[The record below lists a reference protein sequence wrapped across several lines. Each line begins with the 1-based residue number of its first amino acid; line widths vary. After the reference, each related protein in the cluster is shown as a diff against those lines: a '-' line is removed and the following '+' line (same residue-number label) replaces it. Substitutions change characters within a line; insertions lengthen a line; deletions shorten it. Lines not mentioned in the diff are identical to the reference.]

1 MSDSGPS
8 LGFEPITLTPAERE
22 LMLDVRRFARE
33 APFEP
38 SAQSPT
44 RVGFDRG
51 FSEDLASRGWA
62 GMTIPARYGGSERS
76 GVERCLVAAELLA
89 AGAPLGAHWTA
100 DRQTAPSLLRNGPES
115 LRVALLPLIAAGR
128 CVMAGGFSEPDAGS
142 DLASVRTR
150 ARKVP
155 GGWRIT
161 GRKIWTTDA
170 ERADY
175 FEILCRT
182 SDGGGRKHEGLS
194 LIIVPAGVA
203 GLTVEAIE
211 GMDGERH
218 FNEVVIDD
226 VFAPDDWLLGEE
238 GTGWRQLTDE
248 LALERSGPE
257 RYLTTF
263 PLFESFVRSRHFVDA
278 PERSFELIGRVIAR
292 QIGLR
297 QMSLSIARMVD
308 RGGSPVA
315 EAAMAKDMG
324 TELEQLLVDELWGYR
339 YEEIRPDPAVE
350 RFHEFLDINRLRSAV
365 FTTAGGTNEVL
376 RLLVGRQ
383 LPSWAGTRKAWAL
396 GSPLAEAV
404 FEQATTAQAGRG
416 RNSVPRG
423 AADPLSTGL
432 LDVLREAGFLGVG
445 VPEDLGG
452 SGGSLNDALD
462 VVRGAAYA
470 GVSTAVVEGP
480 ILAGWLLRKSGLAFP
495 WADGLAVLAAGEVKL
510 ADTGRGPVLAGVLES
525 VAWPQGARTLV
536 VPVSRDGELFVATL
550 AANALGLPR
559 SVANPSGANRGG
571 ANTAGE
577 PVALAV
583 QIDGVPVMELAPT
596 GLAFDAAAEALGL
609 RRALARAVAMT
620 AALARVAELTIDYA
634 GKRVQFGQPIARF
647 QAVQTHL
654 VRLASEAQRAAVLVD
669 AVQAALG
676 GDDGH
681 GHHDT
686 HGDHEAPGDPRLDR
700 ALTAAARTLAGDAAI
715 FGARTAHQVHGAIG
729 VTMEYPL
736 QRLTRRLWEWE
747 AADGTAAR
755 WARRLGE
762 EAMSDDLGAWRL
774 ITGTY

>member
-1 MSDSGPS
+1 MNDSGTA
-8 LGFEPITLTPAERE
+8 LGFEPVTLTQAERQ
-22 LMLDVRRFARE
+22 LMLEVREFAR
-33 APFEP
+33 AVPFAP

-44 RVGFDRG
+44 RGGFDRD
-51 FSEDLASRGWA
+51 FSEELARHGWA

-76 GVERCLVAAELLA
+76 GVERCLVASELLA

-115 LRVALLPLIAAGR
+115 LRAELLPRIAAGR
-128 CVMAGGFSEPDAGS
+128 CCMAGGFSEPEAGS

-155 GGWRIT
+155 GGWRIS

-194 LIIVPAGVA
+194 LIIVPAGVP
-203 GLTVEAIE
+203 GLSVEAIQ

-218 FNEVVIDD
+218 FNEVTIDE
-226 VFAPDDWLLGEE
+226 VFAPDDWLVGEE

-263 PLFESFVRSRHFVDA
+263 PLLESFVQSRNGVAA
-278 PERSFELIGRVIAR
+278 PEQSFELIGRVMSQ

-297 QMSLSIARMVD
+297 LMSLSIARMVD

-315 EAAMAKDMG
+315 EAAMAKDLG
-324 TELEQLLVDELWGYR
+324 TELEQLLVDELWRYR
-339 YEEIRPDPAVE
+339 YEEIKPGPDAE
-350 RFHEFLDINRLRSAV
+350 RFHEFLDINRLRSPV

-383 LPSWAGTRKAWAL
+383 LPGWAGTRKAWAL
-396 GSPLAEAV
+396 RSPLAAAA
-404 FEQATTAQAGRG
+404 FDQAAATADELG

-423 AADPLSTGL
+423 AADPLSVRL
-432 LDVLREAGFLGVG
+432 LDSLRGSGFGGVS
-445 VPEDLGG
+445 VPEELGG

-470 GVSTAVVEGP
+470 GASTPLVEGP
-480 ILAGWLLRKSGLAFP
+480 VLAGWLLRAAGIAFP
-495 WADGLAVLAAGEVKL
+495 WSDRLAVFAAGDVQFTE
-510 ADTGRGPVLAGVLES
+510 AAGGPVLTGVLDS
-525 VAWPQGARTLV
+525 VAWPESAAALV
-536 VPVSRDGELFVATL
+536 VPVRRDGELLVATVGPD
-550 AANALGLPR
+550 ALRIPPG
-559 SVANPSGANRGG
+559 GAGTSG

-577 PVALAV
+577 PSARGIRL
-583 QIDGVPVMELAPT
+583 DRVPVTDFAPAGMT
-596 GLAFDAAAEALGL
+596 FDAATEVLGL
-609 RRALARAVAMT
+609 RRALGHAVAMT
-620 AALARVAELTIDYA
+620 AALQRTAELTIGYA
-634 GKRVQFGQPIARF
+634 GQRVQFGQPIARF

-654 VRLASEAQRAAVLVD
+654 ARLASEAQRAAVVVD
-669 AVQAALG
+669 AVQAALD
-676 GDDGH
+676 GDDDLRPH
-681 GHHDT
+681 
-686 HGDHEAPGDPRLDR
+686 R
-700 ALTAAARTLAGDAAI
+700 ALVAAARTLAGDAAI
-715 FGARTAHQVHGAIG
+715 LGARTAHQVHGAIG

-736 QRLTRRLWEWE
+736 QRFTRRLWEWE
-747 AADGTAAR
+747 ADDGTAAR
-755 WARRLGE
+755 WARQ
-762 EAMSDDLGAWRL
+762 LGAEATDGALRMWQL
-774 ITGTY
+774 ITGTC

>member
-1 MSDSGPS
+1 MTDAGHA
-8 LGFEPITLTPAERE
+8 LGFEPIILTPAERQ

-44 RVGFDRG
+44 RGGFDRA
-51 FSEDLASRGWA
+51 FSEDLARHGWV
-62 GMTIPARYGGSERS
+62 GMTIPARYGGAERS
-76 GVERCLVAAELLA
+76 GVERCLVVSELLA

-100 DRQTAPSLLRNGPES
+100 DRQTAPTLLRNGPES
-115 LRVALLPLIAAGR
+115 LRAELLPLIAAGR
-128 CVMAGGFSEPDAGS
+128 CLMAGGFSEPDAGS

-170 ERADY
+170 DRADY

-182 SDGGGRKHEGLS
+182 SDGGGRRHEGLS
-194 LIIVPAGVA
+194 LIIVPAGVP
-203 GLTVEAIE
+203 GLTVEPIE

-226 VFAPDDWLLGEE
+226 VFAPDDWLVGAE

-257 RYLTTF
+257 RYLSTF
-263 PLFESFVRSRHFVDA
+263 PLFESFVRSRHAVDA
-278 PERSFELIGRVIAR
+278 PERSFELIGRVIAQ

-297 QMSLSIARMVD
+297 LMSLSIARMVD

-315 EAAMAKDMG
+315 EAAMAKDLG
-324 TELEQLLVDELWGYR
+324 TEMEQLLVDELWGHR
-339 YEEIRPDPAVE
+339 YEEIRPGPAAE
-350 RFHEFLDINRLRSAV
+350 RFHEFLDINRLRSPV

-383 LPSWAGTRKAWAL
+383 LPGWSGTRKGWAL
-396 GSPLAEAV
+396 RSPLAEAV
-404 FEQATTAQAGRG
+404 FEQATAAEAALGRH
-416 RNSVPRG
+416 SVPRG
-423 AADPLSTGL
+423 AQDPLSTGL
-432 LDVLREAGFLGVG
+432 LESLRAAGFLGVS

-470 GVSTAVVEGP
+470 GVSTCVVEGA
-480 ILAGWLLRKSGLAFP
+480 ILAGWLLRESGLAFP
-495 WADGLAVLAAGEVKL
+495 WSDDLAVLAAGDVKL
-510 ADTGRGPVLAGVLES
+510 ADAGSGPVLTGLLES
-525 VAWPQGARTLV
+525 VAWPGSARMLV
-536 VPVSRDGELFVATL
+536 VPVSRDGELFVATV
-550 AANALGLPR
+550 ATDALGLP
-559 SVANPSGANRGG
+559 SDG

-577 PVALAV
+577 PVARGV
-583 QIDGVPVMELAPT
+583 QIDGVPVTDLAPT
-596 GLAFDAAAEALGL
+596 GLTFDATAEALGL
-609 RRALARAVAMT
+609 RRALGRAVAMT
-620 AALARVAELTIDYA
+620 AALQRVAELTIGYA
-634 GKRVQFGQPIARF
+634 GQRVQFGQPIARF

-654 VRLASEAQRAAVLVD
+654 TRLAAEAQRAAVVVD
-669 AVQAALG
+669 ALQAAL
-676 GDDGH
+676 DD
-681 GHHDT
+681 HD
-686 HGDHEAPGDPRLDR
+686 DLQRQR
-700 ALTAAARTLAGDAAI
+700 ALVAAARTLAGDAAI
-715 FGARTAHQVHGAIG
+715 LGARTAHQVHGAIG

-762 EAMSDDLGAWRL
+762 EATADDLGAWRL

>member
-1 MSDSGPS
+1 MTDPGHA
-8 LGFEPITLTPAERE
+8 LGFEPITLTPAERQ
-22 LMLDVRRFARE
+22 LMLDVRRFARQ

-44 RVGFDRG
+44 RGGFDRA
-51 FSEDLASRGWA
+51 FSEDLARHGWA

-76 GVERCLVAAELLA
+76 GVERCLVASELLA

-115 LRVALLPLIAAGR
+115 LRAELLPLIAAGR
-128 CVMAGGFSEPDAGS
+128 CLMAGGFSEPDAGS

-150 ARKVP
+150 ATKVP

-170 ERADY
+170 DQADY
-175 FEILCRT
+175 FQILCRT
-182 SDGGGRKHEGLS
+182 SDGGGRKHAGLS
-194 LIIVPAGVA
+194 LIIVPAGVP
-203 GLTVEAIE
+203 GLTVAPIE

-218 FNEVVIDD
+218 FNEVVIED
-226 VFAPDDWLLGEE
+226 VFAPDDWLIGEE
-238 GTGWRQLTDE
+238 GTGWRQVTDE

-257 RYLTTF
+257 RYLSTF
-263 PLFESFVRSRHFVDA
+263 PLLESFVRSRRDVAA
-278 PERSFELIGRVIAR
+278 PEESFELIGRTIAR

-297 QMSLSIARMVD
+297 LMSLSIARMVD

-315 EAAMAKDMG
+315 EAAMAKDLG
-324 TELEQLLVDELWGYR
+324 TELEQLLVDELWHYR
-339 YEEIRPDPAVE
+339 YEEIKPGPAAE
-350 RFHEFLDINRLRSAV
+350 RFHEFLDINRLRSPV

-383 LPSWAGTRKAWAL
+383 LPSWAGTRKGWAL
-396 GSPLAEAV
+396 RSPLAEAV
-404 FEQATTAQAGRG
+404 FEQAATAEAALGRH
-416 RNSVPRG
+416 SVPRG
-423 AADPLSTGL
+423 AQDPLSTGL
-432 LDVLREAGFLGVG
+432 LESLRAAGFLGVS
-445 VPEDLGG
+445 VTEDLGG

-480 ILAGWLLRKSGLAFP
+480 ILAGWLLRESGIAFP
-495 WADGLAVLAAGEVKL
+495 WGDDLAVLAEGDVTVADAGS
-510 ADTGRGPVLAGVLES
+510 DPVLTGVLDS
-525 VAWPQGARTLV
+525 VPWPRSARTLV
-536 VPVSRDGELFVATL
+536 VPVSRDGELLVATV
-550 AANALGLPR
+550 ATDALGLP
-559 SVANPSGANRGG
+559 ADG

-577 PVALAV
+577 PVARGV
-583 QIDGVPVMELAPT
+583 QVDGVPVTDLAPA
-596 GLAFDAAAEALGL
+596 GLTFDAAAETLGA

-620 AALARVAELTIDYA
+620 AALQRVAELTIGYA
-634 GKRVQFGQPIARF
+634 GQRVQFGQPIARF

-654 VRLASEAQRAAVLVD
+654 TRIAAEAQRAAVVVD
-669 AVQAALG
+669 AAQAAL
-676 GDDGH
+676 DD
-681 GHHDT
+681 HDDLQR
-686 HGDHEAPGDPRLDR
+686 HR
-700 ALTAAARTLAGDAAI
+700 ALVAAARTLAGDAAI
-715 FGARTAHQVHGAIG
+715 LGARTAHQVHGAIG

-762 EAMSDDLGAWRL
+762 EATADDLGAWRL

>member
-1 MSDSGPS
+1 MSDSAPA
-8 LGFEPITLTPAERE
+8 LGFEPITLTAAERQ
-22 LMLDVRRFARE
+22 LMLDVRRFAR
-33 APFEP
+33 ATPFAP

-44 RVGFDRG
+44 RGGFDRD
-51 FSEDLASRGWA
+51 FSEDLARHGWV

-76 GVERCLVAAELLA
+76 GVERCLVVSELLA

-100 DRQTAPSLLRNGPES
+100 DRQTAASLLRNGPET
-115 LRVALLPLIAAGR
+115 LRAELLPLIAAGR
-128 CVMAGGFSEPDAGS
+128 CLMAGGFSEPEAGS

-155 GGWRIT
+155 GGWRIS

-194 LIIVPAGVA
+194 LIIVPAGA
-203 GLTVEAIE
+203 PGLTVEPIE

-226 VFAPDDWLLGEE
+226 VFAPDDWLVGQE

-257 RYLTTF
+257 RYLSTF
-263 PLFESFVRSRHFVDA
+263 PLLEAFVAARRDVDA
-278 PERSFELIGRVIAR
+278 PEESFELTGRIISQ

-297 QMSLSIARMVD
+297 LMSLSIARMVD

-315 EAAMAKDMG
+315 EAAMAKDLG
-324 TELEQLLVDELWGYR
+324 TELEQLLVDQLWHYR
-339 YEEIRPDPAVE
+339 YEEIKPGPAAD
-350 RFHEFLDINRLRSAV
+350 RFHEFLDINRLRSPV

-383 LPSWAGTRKAWAL
+383 LPGWAGTRKGWAL
-396 GSPLAEAV
+396 RSPLAAAA
-404 FEQATTAQAGRG
+404 FDQAAAAADELARP
-416 RNSVPRG
+416 SVPRG
-423 AADPLSTGL
+423 ATDPLSTRL
-432 LDVLREAGFLGVG
+432 LDTLRAAGFLGVS

-452 SGGSLNDALD
+452 SGGGLGDALD

-470 GVSTAVVEGP
+470 GLSTPVVEGP
-480 ILAGWLLRKSGLAFP
+480 ILAGWLLREAGTAFD
-495 WADGLAVLAAGEVKL
+495 WGEQLAVLAAGDVRL
-510 ADTGRGPVLAGVLES
+510 ADGADGPVLTGTLDS
-525 VAWPQGARTLV
+525 IPWPGSAAVLV
-536 VPVSRDGELFVATL
+536 VPVRRGGELLVATVSL
-550 AANALGLPR
+550 DALRLP
-559 SVANPSGANRGG
+559 PGG

-577 PVALAV
+577 PVSLG
-583 QIDGVPVMELAPT
+583 IRLERVPVAGLTPT
-596 GLAFDAAAEALGL
+596 GLAYDAAAEMLSLL
-609 RRALARAVAMT
+609 RAAARAVAMT
-620 AALARVAELTIDYA
+620 AALQRVAELTIGYA
-634 GKRVQFGQPIARF
+634 GQRHQFGQPIVRF

-654 VRLASEAQRAAVLVD
+654 ARLASEAQRVAVVVD
-669 AVQAALG
+669 AVQSAL
-676 GDDGH
+676 DD
-681 GHHDT
+681 HD
-686 HGDHEAPGDPRLDR
+686 DPRAHR
-700 ALTAAARTLAGDAAI
+700 ALIAAARTLAGDAAI
-715 FGARTAHQVHGAIG
+715 TAARTAHQVHGAIG

-747 AADGTAAR
+747 ASDGTATR
-755 WARRLGE
+755 WARQ
-762 EAMSDDLGAWRL
+762 LGAEATDGELRLWQL

>member
-1 MSDSGPS
+1 MTDSAPA
-8 LGFEPITLTPAERE
+8 LGFAPITLSGAERE
-22 LMLDVRRFARE
+22 LMLDVRRFARA
-33 APFEP
+33 APFAP
-38 SAQSPT
+38 SAESPT
-44 RVGFDRG
+44 RGGFDRA
-51 FSEDLASRGWA
+51 FSEDLARHGWA

-76 GVERCLVAAELLA
+76 GVERCLVASELLA

-115 LRVALLPLIAAGR
+115 LRAALLPLIAAGR
-128 CVMAGGFSEPDAGS
+128 CLMAGGFSEPDAGS

-170 ERADY
+170 DRADY
-175 FEILCRT
+175 FQILCRT

-194 LIIVPAGVA
+194 LIIVPAGA
-203 GLTVEAIE
+203 PGLTVEPIE

-218 FNEVVIDD
+218 FNEVVIED
-226 VFAPDDWLLGEE
+226 VFAPDDWLIGEE
-238 GTGWRQLTDE
+238 GTGWRQVTDE

-257 RYLTTF
+257 RYLSTF
-263 PLFESFVRSRHFVDA
+263 PLLESFVRSRRDVAA
-278 PERSFELIGRVIAR
+278 PEESFELIGRTIAR

-297 QMSLSIARMVD
+297 LMSLSIARMVD

-315 EAAMAKDMG
+315 EAAMAKDLG
-324 TELEQLLVDELWGYR
+324 TELEQLLVDELWHYR
-339 YEEIRPDPAVE
+339 YEEIKPGPAAD
-350 RFHEFLDINRLRSAV
+350 RFREFLDINRLRSPV

-383 LPSWAGTRKAWAL
+383 LPSWAGTRKGWAL
-396 GSPLAEAV
+396 RSPLAEAV
-404 FEQATTAQAGRG
+404 FEQATTAEAGLG
-416 RNSVPRG
+416 RLSVPR
-423 AADPLSTGL
+423 AATDPLSTRL
-432 LDVLREAGFLGVG
+432 LGSLRAAGFLGVS

-480 ILAGWLLRKSGLAFP
+480 VLAGWLLREAGVAFP
-495 WADGLAVLAAGEVKL
+495 WGDGLAVLAEGDVTVADAG
-510 ADTGRGPVLAGVLES
+510 GGPVLTGVLAS
-525 VAWPQGARTLV
+525 VPWPGSARTLV
-536 VPVSRDGELFVATL
+536 IPVSRDGELLVATV
-550 AANALGLPR
+550 APGALGLP
-559 SVANPSGANRGG
+559 PGG

-577 PVALAV
+577 PVARAV
-583 QIDGVPVMELAPT
+583 QVNDVPVT
-596 GLAFDAAAEALGL
+596 GLASTGRSFEAAADTLDG

-620 AALARVAELTIDYA
+620 AALQRVAELTIGYA
-634 GKRVQFGQPIARF
+634 GQRVQFGQPIARF

-654 VRLASEAQRAAVLVD
+654 TRIAAEAQRAAVVVD
-669 AVQAALG
+669 AAQAALDE
-676 GDDGH
+676 DDDLR
-681 GHHDT
+681 HH
-686 HGDHEAPGDPRLDR
+686 R
-700 ALTAAARTLAGDAAI
+700 ALVAAARTLAGDAAI
-715 FGARTAHQVHGAIG
+715 LGARTAHQVHGAIG

-755 WARRLGE
+755 WARRLGA
-762 EAMSDDLGAWRL
+762 EATAHDLAAWQL

>member
-1 MSDSGPS
+1 MSDSGPV
-8 LGFEPITLTPAERE
+8 LGFEPIALTQVERQ
-22 LMLDVRRFARE
+22 LMLDVRQFARA
-33 APFEP
+33 APFAP

-44 RVGFDRG
+44 RGGFDRG
-51 FSEDLASRGWA
+51 FSEELARRGWA

-76 GVERCLVAAELLA
+76 GVERCLVASELLA

-115 LRVALLPLIAAGR
+115 LRAELLPRIAAGR
-128 CVMAGGFSEPDAGS
+128 CCMAGGFSEPEAGS

-155 GGWRIT
+155 GGWRIS

-194 LIIVPAGVA
+194 LIIVPAGVP
-203 GLTVEAIE
+203 GLSVEPIQ

-218 FNEVVIDD
+218 FNEVTIDD
-226 VFAPDDWLLGEE
+226 VFAPDDWLVGEE

-263 PLFESFVRSRHFVDA
+263 PLLESFVQSRNGVAA
-278 PERSFELIGRVIAR
+278 PDQSFELIGRVMSQ

-297 QMSLSIARMVD
+297 LMSLSIARMVD
-308 RGGSPVA
+308 QGGSPVA
-315 EAAMAKDMG
+315 EAAMAKDLG
-324 TELEQLLVDELWGYR
+324 TELEQLLVDELWRYR
-339 YEEIRPDPAVE
+339 YEEIKPGPAAD
-350 RFHEFLDINRLRSAV
+350 RFHEFLDINRLRSPV

-383 LPSWAGTRKAWAL
+383 LPGWAGTRKAWAL
-396 GSPLAEAV
+396 RSPLAAAA
-404 FEQATTAQAGRG
+404 FDQAAAASDELGRA
-416 RNSVPRG
+416 SVPRG
-423 AADPLSTGL
+423 AADPLSARL
-432 LDVLREAGFLGVG
+432 LGSLRGSGFLGVS

-452 SGGSLNDALD
+452 SGGRLNDALD

-470 GVSTAVVEGP
+470 GASTAVVEGP
-480 ILAGWLLRKSGLAFP
+480 VLAGWLLREAGIAFP
-495 WADGLAVLAAGEVKL
+495 WSDRLAVFAAGDVQLTE
-510 ADTGRGPVLAGVLES
+510 AAGGPVLTGVLDN
-525 VAWPQGARTLV
+525 VPWPDSAAALV
-536 VPVSRDGELFVATL
+536 VPVRRDRELLVATVQL
-550 AANALGLPR
+550 DALRLPPR
-559 SVANPSGANRGG
+559 GANTRE

-577 PVALAV
+577 PSARGVRL
-583 QIDGVPVMELAPT
+583 DRVPVTDWAPAGMT
-596 GLAFDAAAEALGL
+596 FDAATEALGL
-609 RRALARAVAMT
+609 RQAVAHAVAMT
-620 AALARVAELTIDYA
+620 AALQRTAELTIGYA
-634 GKRVQFGQPIARF
+634 GQRVQFGQPIARF

-654 VRLASEAQRAAVLVD
+654 ARLGSEAQRAAVVVD
-669 AVQAALG
+669 AVQAAL
-676 GDDGH
+676 DDNDDLVPH
-681 GHHDT
+681 
-686 HGDHEAPGDPRLDR
+686 R
-700 ALTAAARTLAGDAAI
+700 ALVAAARTLAGDAAI

-736 QRLTRRLWEWE
+736 QRFTRRLWEWE

-755 WARRLGE
+755 WARQ
-762 EAMSDDLGAWRL
+762 LGAEATDGALRMWQL
-774 ITGTY
+774 ITGT

>member
-1 MSDSGPS
+1 MTETGSA
-8 LGFEPITLTPAERE
+8 LGFEPITLSQAERQ
-22 LMLDVRRFARE
+22 LMLDVRQFARE
-33 APFEP
+33 APFQP

-44 RVGFDRG
+44 RGGFDRS
-51 FSEDLASRGWA
+51 FSEDLARRGWV
-62 GMTIPARYGGSERS
+62 GMTIPERYGGSERS
-76 GVERCLVAAELLA
+76 GVERCLVISELLA

-115 LRVALLPLIAAGR
+115 LRAALLPLIAAGR
-128 CVMAGGFSEPDAGS
+128 CLMAGGFSEPDAGS

-170 ERADY
+170 DQADY

-194 LIIVPAGVA
+194 LIIVPAGVP
-203 GLTVEAIE
+203 GLTVQPIEA
-211 GMDGERH
+211 MDGERH

-226 VFAPDDWLLGEE
+226 VFAADDWLVGAE

-248 LALERSGPE
+248 LALERAGPE
-257 RYLTTF
+257 RYLSTF
-263 PLFESFVRSRHFVDA
+263 PLFESFVRSRREVA
-278 PERSFELIGRVIAR
+278 GPEQSFELIGRVVA
-292 QIGLR
+292 QQVGLR
-297 QMSLSIARMVD
+297 LMSLSIARLVD

-315 EAAMAKDMG
+315 EAAMAKDLG
-324 TELEQLLVDELWGYR
+324 TELEQLLVDELWRYR
-339 YEEIRPDPAVE
+339 YEQVRPGPVAD
-350 RFHEFLDINRLRSAV
+350 RFHEFLDINRLRSPV

-383 LPSWAGTRKAWAL
+383 LPGWAGTRKAWAL
-396 GSPLAEAV
+396 RSPLAEAV
-404 FEQATTAQAGRG
+404 FEQATTVQASLD

-423 AADPLSTGL
+423 ATDPVSTDL
-432 LDVLREAGFLGVG
+432 LGSLRAAGFLGVS
-445 VPEDLGG
+445 VPEGLGG

-470 GVSTAVVEGP
+470 GVSTAIVDGP
-480 ILAGWLLRKSGLAFP
+480 LLAGWLLRRAGLTFP
-495 WADGLAVLAAGEVKL
+495 WGDDLAALAAGDVKL
-510 ADTGRGPVLAGVLES
+510 ADVGRGPVLTGAVES
-525 VAWPQGARTLV
+525 VAWPRSARTLV
-536 VPVSRDGELFVATL
+536 VPVSRDGELFVATV
-550 AANALGLPR
+550 AADTLGLP
-559 SVANPSGANRGG
+559 AGG
-571 ANTAGE
+571 ANSAGE
-577 PVALAV
+577 PVLQGLHV
-583 QIDGVPVMELAPT
+583 DGAPVTELAPT
-596 GLAFDAAAEALGL
+596 GLAFDAAAEQLGL

-620 AALARVAELTIDYA
+620 AALQRVAELTVGYA
-634 GKRVQFGQPIARF
+634 GQRVQFGQPIARF

-654 VRLASEAQRAAVLVD
+654 ARLASEAQRAAVVVD

-676 GDDGH
+676 DHDD
-681 GHHDT
+681 
-686 HGDHEAPGDPRLDR
+686 PPLDG
-700 ALTAAARTLAGDAAI
+700 ALIAAARTLAGDAAI

-762 EAMSDDLGAWRL
+762 EATADDLGAWRL
-774 ITGTY
+774 ITGTYGRE

>member
-1 MSDSGPS
+1 MTDTGTA
-8 LGFEPITLTPAERE
+8 LGFEPITLTPAERQ
-22 LMLDVRRFARE
+22 LMLDVRRFAR
-33 APFEP
+33 AKPFEP

-44 RVGFDRG
+44 RGGFDRA
-51 FSEDLASRGWA
+51 FSEELARRGWA
-62 GMTIPARYGGSERS
+62 GMTIPARYGGQERS
-76 GVERCLVAAELLA
+76 GVERCLVASELLA

-100 DRQTAPSLLRNGPES
+100 DRQTAPSLLRNGPEP
-115 LRVALLPLIAAGR
+115 LRAALLPLIAAGR
-128 CVMAGGFSEPDAGS
+128 CLMAGGFSEPDAGS

-175 FEILCRT
+175 FQILCRT

-194 LIIVPAGVA
+194 LIIVPAGA
-203 GLTVEAIE
+203 PGLTVEPIE

-226 VFAPDDWLLGEE
+226 VFAPDDWLVGQE
-238 GTGWRQLTDE
+238 GTGWRQVTDE

-257 RYLTTF
+257 RYLSTF
-263 PLFESFVRSRHFVDA
+263 PLLESFARSRREVAA
-278 PERSFELIGRVIAR
+278 PEESFELIGRTIAQ

-297 QMSLSIARMVD
+297 LMSLSIARMVD

-315 EAAMAKDMG
+315 EAAMAKDLG
-324 TELEQLLVDELWGYR
+324 TEMEQLLVDELWRYR
-339 YEEIRPDPAVE
+339 YEQIRPGPAAD
-350 RFHEFLDINRLRSAV
+350 RFHEFLDINRLRSPV

-383 LPSWAGTRKAWAL
+383 LPGWASTRKAWAL
-396 GSPLAEAV
+396 RSPLAQAV
-404 FEQATTAQAGRG
+404 FEQATTAQAALGRL
-416 RNSVPRG
+416 SVPRG
-423 AADPLSTGL
+423 EIDPLSSELAGS
-432 LDVLREAGFLGVG
+432 LRAAGFLGVS

-452 SGGSLNDALD
+452 SGGGLNDALD

-480 ILAGWLLRKSGLAFP
+480 ILAGWLLRRSGLAFP
-495 WADGLAVLAAGEVKL
+495 WGDGQAVLAAGDVKV
-510 ADTGRGPVLAGVLES
+510 ADAGRGLVLTGVIES
-525 VAWPQGARTLV
+525 VAWAPGARTLV
-536 VPVSRDGELFVATL
+536 VPVSRDGELFVATV
-550 AANALGLPR
+550 AADALGLP
-559 SVANPSGANRGG
+559 PGG

-577 PVALAV
+577 PVARAV
-583 QIDGVPVMELAPT
+583 QVDGVPVTDLAPT
-596 GLAFDAAAEALGL
+596 GLAFDVAAEALGL
-609 RRALARAVAMT
+609 RRALARAVALT
-620 AALARVAELTIDYA
+620 AALQRVAELTVGYA
-634 GKRVQFGQPIARF
+634 GQRVQFGQPIARF
-647 QAVQTHL
+647 QAVQAHL
-654 VRLASEAQRAAVLVD
+654 ARLASEAQRAAVVVD
-669 AVQAALG
+669 AAQAALG
-676 GDDGH
+676 DRDD
-681 GHHDT
+681 
-686 HGDHEAPGDPRLDR
+686 PPLDR
-700 ALTAAARTLAGDAAI
+700 ALIAAARTLAGNAAV

-747 AADGTAAR
+747 AADGTASH

-762 EAMSDDLGAWRL
+762 EAMADDLGAWRL